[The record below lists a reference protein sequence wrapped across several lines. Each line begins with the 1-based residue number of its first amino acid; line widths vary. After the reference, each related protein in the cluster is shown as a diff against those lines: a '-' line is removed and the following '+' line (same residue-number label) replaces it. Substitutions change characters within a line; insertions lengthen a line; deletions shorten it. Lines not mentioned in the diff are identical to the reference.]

1 MSQIL
6 GGIIFG
12 GSSGLFRYEI
22 GIEKFSDG
30 GRGNCVQG
38 LGLKYRIDMD
48 DKGSHIGKE
57 KCVGSGQAVLIVYS
71 GSM

>member
-6 GGIIFG
+6 GDFILG

-30 GRGNCVQG
+30 GRGNSVQG

-48 DKGSHIGKE
+48 DKGSHIG
-57 KCVGSGQAVLIVYS
+57 
-71 GSM
+71 